1 MSSDAPRVL
10 VLHVAKSSLEPA
22 YGRLLAALGDTP
34 SELFDPS
41 RPLREQMHGKAVV
54 VDIGGWGQAA
64 HIEAARDEGVALWQ
78 VLGYGLDH
86 LDLDAA
92 LASGMMLARTPG
104 PTTAVPLAEHA
115 MFLLLSVVKQANASR
130 AAMAA
135 GQFYDA
141 QNGELDGTT
150 MVVVGLG
157 ASGREL
163 ARRAHGF
170 GMRVIGVDVQPMA
183 DEAMTRYGVAS
194 CVLPA
199 DLPRVLGEAD
209 VVSLHLPLTEE
220 TRHGFGREAFAA
232 MKPGAILINV
242 ARGALVDESAM
253 VDALSSGHLAGVG
266 LDVFEV
272 EPLPADHPLWAFP
285 SAVLTPHWAAA
296 TMPTMDRRAA
306 VVAANVRRV
315 LDGQLPEFRVDVA

>member
-1 MSSDAPRVL
+1 MSGDEPRVL

-34 SELFDPS
+34 SELFDPA
-41 RPLREQMHGKAVV
+41 RPIREQMRGKAVV

-64 HIEAARDEGVALWQ
+64 HIEAAREEGVVLWQ

-92 LASGMMLARTPG
+92 LASGMLLARTPG

-115 MFLLLSVVKQANASR
+115 MFLLLCVVKQLHASS
-130 AAMAA
+130 AAMSA
-135 GQFYDA
+135 GHFYDGR
-141 QNGELDGTT
+141 NDELEGKTL
-150 MVVVGLG
+150 VVIGLG

-170 GMRVIGVDVQPMA
+170 GMRVIGVDVVPMT
-183 DEAMTRYGVAS
+183 DEAMAQYGVAS

-199 DLPRVLGEAD
+199 ELPGVLGEAD
-209 VVSLHLPLTEE
+209 VVSLHLPLTQE
-220 TRHGFGREAFAA
+220 TRHGFGRDAFAA

-253 VDALSSGHLAGVG
+253 VDALSSGHLGGVG

-285 SAVLTPHWAAA
+285 QAVLSPHWAAA
-296 TMPTMDRRAA
+296 TMQTMDRRSA

-315 LDGQLPEFRVDVA
+315 LDGQPPEFRVDSA